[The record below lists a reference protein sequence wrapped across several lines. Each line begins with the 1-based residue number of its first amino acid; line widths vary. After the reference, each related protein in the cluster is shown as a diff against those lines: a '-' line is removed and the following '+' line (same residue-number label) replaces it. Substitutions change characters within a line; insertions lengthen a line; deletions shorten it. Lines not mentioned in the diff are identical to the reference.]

1 MSQIEVKEN
10 AGELYIEIP
19 GDMMDRL
26 GWKNSDDFEW
36 IDNKNGT
43 FTLIKTKK
51 VDVELEF
58 TEEELFK
65 YMLHAH
71 EQGISFS
78 AWVEHVMKEFV
89 SNQTKHESPGKEI

>member
-1 MSQIEVKEN
+1 MAQLEVKEKE
-10 AGELYIEIP
+10 GELYIEIP

-36 IDNKNGT
+36 IDNKDGT
-43 FTLIKTKK
+43 FTLTKTSK

-58 TEEELFK
+58 TEEELYK

-71 EQGISFS
+71 ERGLSLN
-78 AWVEHVMKEFV
+78 AWIESVMKEFV
-89 SNQTKHESPGKEI
+89 KHHESSS

>member
-1 MSQIEVKEN
+1 MAQLEVKEKE
-10 AGELYIEIP
+10 GELYIEIP

-36 IDNKNGT
+36 IDNKDGT
-43 FTLIKTKK
+43 FTLTKTSK

-58 TEEELFK
+58 TEEELYK

-71 EQGISFS
+71 ERGLSLN
-78 AWVEHVMKEFV
+78 AWIESVMKEFV
-89 SNQTKHESPGKEI
+89 KHH

>member
-1 MSQIEVKEN
+1 MAQLEVKEKE
-10 AGELYIEIP
+10 GELYIEIP

-36 IDNKNGT
+36 IDNKDGT
-43 FTLIKTKK
+43 FTLTKTSK

-58 TEEELFK
+58 TAEALYK

-71 EQGISFS
+71 ERGLSLN
-78 AWVEHVMKEFV
+78 AWIESVMKEFV
-89 SNQTKHESPGKEI
+89 KHHESSS